1 MPAAPKPYD
10 EPERIQAL
18 DECGVLDTPPEP
30 SFDALTALAQRLC
43 GAPLAFV
50 SLVDRDRQWF
60 KSHCGTSTSQTPRE
74 GAFCSYVVFTA
85 DAMVVEDATKDP
97 RMCDSPL
104 VTGAPH
110 IRAYAGFP
118 LTTRDGLTLGSFC
131 VVDTSPRIFTPEQLC
146 DLRSLALIA
155 TELLERRR
163 DVGVLSSICDC
174 RAAAGEFRLSTEPPP
189 PTTPRS
195 GGSHHARQSAAPTGR

>member
-10 EPERIQAL
+10 EPERTQAL
-18 DECGVLDTPPEP
+18 DECGILDTPPEP
-30 SFDALTALAQRLC
+30 SFDALTALARRLC

-50 SLVDRDRQWF
+50 SLVDRNRQWF
-60 KSHCGTSTSQTPRE
+60 KSHCGTSTSETPRE

-104 VTGAPH
+104 VTGRPF

-118 LTTRDGLTLGSFC
+118 ITTRDGLTLGSFC
-131 VVDTSPRIFTPEQLC
+131 IVDTVPRCFTPDQLN
-146 DLRSLALIA
+146 DLKSLALVA
-155 TELLERRR
+155 TELLELRR
-163 DVGVLSSICDC
+163 DVASLSSIQSSP
-174 RAAAGEFRLSTEPPP
+174 AASDVLRRLD
-189 PTTPRS
+189 
-195 GGSHHARQSAAPTGR
+195 

>member
-18 DECGVLDTPPEP
+18 DECGILDSPPEP
-30 SFDALTALAQRLC
+30 SFDALTALARRLC

-50 SLVDRDRQWF
+50 SLVDRNRQWF

-85 DAMVVEDATKDP
+85 DAMIVEDATKDP

-104 VTGAPH
+104 VTGQPF

-118 LTTRDGLTLGSFC
+118 MTTRDGLTLGSFC
-131 VVDTSPRIFTPEQLC
+131 VVDTAPRTFTPEELG

-155 TELLERRR
+155 TELLELRR
-163 DVGVLSSICDC
+163 DVGVLSSISGS
-174 RAAAGEFRLSTEPPP
+174 RSVSEIFR
-189 PTTPRS
+189 
-195 GGSHHARQSAAPTGR
+195 HID